1 MSHMQSKKYTHRIP
15 YILFCVKFNFKHVCN
30 YIGVVVMSIR
40 KMGMVNEN
48 KNEYILH
55 LHSYIH
61 TYTRAL
67 VKQEGALHQSIREC
81 HKLRNMIKQTFCTR
95 DKIK

>member
-1 MSHMQSKKYTHRIP
+1 MQSKKYTHNTI
-15 YILFCVKFNFKHVCN
+15 YTSFYVKFNFKHVCT

-61 TYTRAL
+61 TYIHTCISKTRRSFASNYKR
-67 VKQEGALHQSIREC
+67 VP
-81 HKLRNMIKQTFCTR
+81 QTEKY
-95 DKIK
+95 D